1 MQISGADFIGEGQGN
16 QVPHPS
22 FLFSFGSL
30 VKNFVDAQWISW
42 MLSGHRA
49 PAATLTG
56 PVTTPK
62 PRKCDWHHENKFC
75 SHSSKTKQNT
85 PFYPGNTRNIG

>member
-16 QVPHPS
+16 QGPHPS

-56 PVTTPK
+56 QVTTPK
-62 PRKCDWHHENKFC
+62 H
-75 SHSSKTKQNT
+75 
-85 PFYPGNTRNIG
+85 